1 MFKLIS
7 STSFPPG
14 DYAAVDLSDKP
25 VKEKAQGCD
34 YRHQN
39 EADNLKDKDDC
50 TENDRDDEAIKEDEC
65 EHDSVFLRVNKYVS
79 KCLITIQIYE

>member
-1 MFKLIS
+1 MFKSIL

-14 DYAAVDLSDKP
+14 DYAVVDLSDKP
-25 VKEKAQGCD
+25 VEEKAQGCD
-34 YRHQN
+34 YRHQD

-50 TENDRDDEAIKEDEC
+50 TENYRDD
-65 EHDSVFLRVNKYVS
+65 VFLRVNKYVS